1 MIDWEEAR
9 KIVLDSVE
17 KLSSVE
23 VGILDSLDMVLAED
37 VIADIDI
44 PPFNNSAMDGYAVLS
59 KDTINASES
68 NPCAFD
74 IIDSQPAGSFTD
86 KTVVSG
92 TAVKIMT
99 GAAIP
104 AGADSVIMVENT
116 KADEGDKVLI
126 LKSVKPGENVRYA
139 GEDIKKDEVV
149 LKEGTVIRSAQ
160 IAVLASVGKSKV
172 KVYQRPKVAVIGTGD
187 ELVGLDDPIAPGKIR
202 DSNTYSVTAQVRM
215 TGGEAL
221 RVGVIKDK
229 WENVREAIEKAL
241 ECDIIITTGG
251 VSVGEYDVVKN
262 VIEDLKAELK
272 FWKVAQKP
280 GKPIAFW
287 VFGRKLIFGLPG
299 NPGAAMVCFEEYVRP
314 SILKMM
320 GKTKLK
326 RPEVDAVLTH
336 DLKKKS
342 GRINFV
348 NVLVENKEGEYYAT
362 SCGFKKMGP
371 IKSMAYSNGLALVP
385 KEVSLLKA
393 GERIKVQLIEEKE
406 CKT

>member
-9 KIVLDSVE
+9 KIVLDAVE
-17 KLSSVE
+17 KLSPVE
-23 VGILDSLDMVLAED
+23 VSILDSQNMVLVED
-37 VIADIDI
+37 VIADMDI

-59 KDTINASES
+59 KDTIDASES
-68 NPCAFD
+68 NPCALD
-74 IIDSQPAGSFTD
+74 VIDSQPAGSFTD

-104 AGADSVIMVENT
+104 DGADSVIMVENT
-116 KADEGDKVLI
+116 KADEGNKVLI
-126 LKSVKPGENVRYA
+126 LRSVKPGENVRYA
-139 GEDIKKDEVV
+139 SEDIKKDEVI
-149 LKEGTVIRSAQ
+149 LREGTVIGSAQ

-187 ELVGLDDPIAPGKIR
+187 ELVGLDDPIMPGKIR
-202 DSNTYSVTAQVRM
+202 DSNTYSVTAQVRSA
-215 TGGEAL
+215 GGEAL

-251 VSVGEYDVVKN
+251 VSVGEYDVVKS

-348 NVLVENKEGEYYAT
+348 NVLVENKKGEYYAT

-406 CKT
+406 KT